1 MGLVHSCTKNDW
13 ALYRSCSQLYTSL
26 IPRPN
31 HSLLNGYRPDTQ
43 NVSKGHSAPKSN
55 GPPPGSAPHLRHL
68 RAVAIREGEV
78 AFRAEV
84 ASDSDARLLEHLNC
98 FEVKVSRGAE
108 VASCGDLSTRT
119 PNAERRTGRPR
130 EGGVGPTE
138 RSHRATRRANRPLRT
153 APEPLRGMTPTTGR
167 CMSHITSIC
176 NRQTQN

>member
-119 PNAERRTGRPR
+119 PNAAPVGHGREASVRPN
-130 EGGVGPTE
+130 GPTE
-138 RSHRATRRANRPLRT
+138 RHVVQTDPSGP
-153 APEPLRGMTPTTGR
+153 
-167 CMSHITSIC
+167 
-176 NRQTQN
+176 RQNLSGA